1 MPEIFLENEKQYLDI
16 INQVFEI
23 EKKISKLS
31 QENSIQRNIKKLKS
45 IFEHELGYELSL
57 TYHSPIGE
65 SYNETRTDCEA
76 SIAGTCCDNL
86 IITEVVKPIIRIR
99 FRQSSIILQKAVVI
113 AQSNGGDPQ

>member
-1 MPEIFLENEKQYLDI
+1 MPEIFLKNEKQYLDI

-23 EKKISKLS
+23 EKKAKLL
-31 QENSIQRNIKKLKS
+31 QENSIQRNINKLKS
-45 IFEHELGYELSL
+45 IFEYELSL

-76 SIAGTCCDNL
+76 SIAGNSCENL

-113 AQSNGGDPQ
+113 AQSYCGDPQ